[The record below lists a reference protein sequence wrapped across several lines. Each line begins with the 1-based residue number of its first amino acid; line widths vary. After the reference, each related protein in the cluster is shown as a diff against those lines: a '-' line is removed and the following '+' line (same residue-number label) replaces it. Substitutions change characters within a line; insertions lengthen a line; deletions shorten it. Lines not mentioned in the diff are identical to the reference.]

1 MYIYVYIELYMY
13 IVTSVVGP
21 IAISVVTVAV
31 ILLSGYKYTTI

>member
-1 MYIYVYIELYMY
+1 MY

-21 IAISVVTVAV
+21 IAISVVTVTV